1 MAVGREM
8 VLNLEN
14 KEGQRVQKRG
24 KKKNWQDLKINS
36 ELIQKGF
43 KAQRSN

>member
-14 KEGQRVQKRG
+14 KEGSEER
-24 KKKNWQDLKINS
+24 KKELARFKNQ
-36 ELIQKGF
+36 F
-43 KAQRSN
+43 